1 MSSTAKKILRQQAKK
16 QAAERLANAAERRAE
31 VTKLID
37 NGKYADA
44 VDLIAELV
52 GDKII
57 DADLC
62 CQLATCYFMTG
73 DFERAGKWVE
83 NTFIYDKGHL
93 GSRMLLGRLCLM
105 ENRVNDA
112 FQIFE
117 YILQNYSGVLTE
129 DDRITIEDSL
139 FAYCRLEEDNLRANY
154 PLLTK
159 FMQIAPAEEPESE
172 PVEEPAEAETAPEAE
187 EAKPKITVMSL
198 DDIKKNIS
206 NAVSDSTKV
215 IKENLSDAVTLGKE
229 TVQEKVEEVKETV
242 QEKVEEVKEQVSEV
256 KEQVQSID
264 SSSIKE
270 TLARMKEKI
279 KAAAEAAAKAAEEV
293 DAKHEAQD
301 KAEEAEEAAAP
312 EETVEA
318 EDTAEAEAEETA
330 CDEAACEAPACD
342 EPVYAEGEET
352 PDTIMGRSIALT
364 AKLRLLNFF
373 AGAHYVDGNTAKA
386 EAFLSAAMSIDSS
399 DEATIKNMAVV
410 KSSRGDRDE
419 ALKLAAQLP
428 TADLTLLY
436 VIKNA

>member
-16 QAAERLANAAERRAE
+16 QAEQRAANSAARRAE
-31 VTKLID
+31 VTSLIN

-52 GDKII
+52 SDKII

-73 DFERAGKWVE
+73 DFDRASKWVD

-105 ENRVNDA
+105 ENRVDDA
-112 FQIFE
+112 FKVFE
-117 YILQNYSGVLTE
+117 YILQHYSGVLTE

-139 FAYCRLEEDNLRANY
+139 FAYCRLEEDNLRSNY
-154 PLLTK
+154 PLLAK
-159 FMQIAPAEEPESE
+159 FMDIKPADEP
-172 PVEEPAEAETAPEAE
+172 EEPAAQEQPEPEAAPEQT

-206 NAVSDSTKV
+206 NAVSDSSKI
-215 IKENLSDAVTLGKE
+215 IKDNLSDAVTLGKE
-229 TVQEKVEEVKETV
+229 IVQEKVEEVKGTV
-242 QEKVEEVKEQVSEV
+242 QGKVEEVKEQVH
-256 KEQVQSID
+256 SID
-264 SSSIKE
+264 SSSIKD

-293 DAKHEAQD
+293 DAKNAAEA
-301 KAEEAEEAAAP
+301 KAKEEEAAAP
-312 EETVEA
+312 VDDTM
-318 EDTAEAEAEETA
+318 DTAQTDASTESDEIAAAEELA
-330 CDEAACEAPACD
+330 SAPD
-342 EPVYAEGEET
+342 YNVPVYEEGEET
-352 PDTIMGRSIALT
+352 PETVIGRSISLT

-373 AGAHYVDGNTAKA
+373 AAAHYVDGNNAKA
-386 EAFLSAAMSIDSS
+386 EAFLTAAMDIDNS
-399 DEATIKNMAVV
+399 DEATIKNLAVV
-410 KSSRGDRDE
+410 KSARGDRDA
-419 ALKLAAQLP
+419 ALQLAAQLP

-436 VIKNA
+436 VINHQ

>member
-31 VTKLID
+31 VTTLID

-73 DFERAGKWVE
+73 DFDRAGKWVE
-83 NTFIYDKGHL
+83 NTFIYDQGHL

-105 ENRVNDA
+105 ENRVDDA
-112 FQIFE
+112 FKVFE
-117 YILQNYSGVLTE
+117 YILQHYSGVLTE

-139 FAYCRLEEDNLRANY
+139 FAYCRLEEDNLRNNY
-154 PLLTK
+154 PLLAK
-159 FMQIAPAEEPESE
+159 FMEIKPAEEPEEPAAQEQSE
-172 PVEEPAEAETAPEAE
+172 PEAAPEQE

-229 TVQEKVEEVKETV
+229 TVQEKVEEVKESV
-242 QEKVEEVKEQVSEV
+242 QEKVEEVKEQVH
-256 KEQVQSID
+256 SID
-264 SSSIKE
+264 SSSIKD

-279 KAAAEAAAKAAEEV
+279 KAAAEAAAKAAAEA
-293 DAKHEAQD
+293 DAPKT
-301 KAEEAEEAAAP
+301 AEEETPAEEPEATPAEEPAQAAA
-312 EETVEA
+312 VEA
-318 EDTAEAEAEETA
+318 PEAEAPQA
-330 CDEAACEAPACD
+330 DAPNYA

-352 PDTIMGRSIALT
+352 PDTIISRSISLA

-373 AGAHYVDGNTAKA
+373 AGAHYLDGNNAKA
-386 EAFLSAAMSIDSS
+386 EAFLTAAVDIDNS
-399 DEATIKNMAVV
+399 DEATIRNLAMV
-410 KSSRGDRDE
+410 KSALGDRDA
-419 ALKLAAQLP
+419 ALKLASQLP

-436 VIKNA
+436 LINHQ